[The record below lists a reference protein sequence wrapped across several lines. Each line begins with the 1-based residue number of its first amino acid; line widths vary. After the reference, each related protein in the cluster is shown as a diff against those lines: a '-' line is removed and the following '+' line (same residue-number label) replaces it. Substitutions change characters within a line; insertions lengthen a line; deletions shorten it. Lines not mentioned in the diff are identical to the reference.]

1 MEQQAVHRWRAPPG
15 LPAQAQRCRN
25 AAAAAEEEATHL
37 EQLCRVLLVEAD
49 DLQHLGIQLALKL
62 RLAVLEE
69 RAYAQGRPLLLRCC
83 PLSLRAGLDT
93 LLEGVIIKI
102 MLQAGCAGCKLREAA
117 GPMLAARGACARRPA
132 GVDRHGVAASAAI
145 VPRLMCHEYLAPS
158 WMGLR

>member
-1 MEQQAVHRWRAPPG
+1 
-15 LPAQAQRCRN
+15 
-25 AAAAAEEEATHL
+25 
-37 EQLCRVLLVEAD
+37 
-49 DLQHLGIQLALKL
+49 
-62 RLAVLEE
+62 
-69 RAYAQGRPLLLRCC
+69 LLLRCC

-158 WMGLR
+158 WMGLRCQAAAKTHCRLVRALQALLHSCGFRHQWDVTRLGFRRAIRSQYKVCTAQNAAN